1 MTNIL
6 NSVAETL
13 LVAVMAVF
21 PATLIGRH
29 VPGFFNPTLKPIA
42 VAAWLSG
49 LASWWLAWHV
59 FRKQQQERE
68 EAHRRSPGPV
78 VVTVAFVAVALCV
91 LVVLHFFGD
100 ALL

>member
-1 MTNIL
+1 ML
-6 NSVAETL
+6 FRS
-13 LVAVMAVF
+13 
-21 PATLIGRH
+21 
-29 VPGFFNPTLKPIA
+29 
-42 VAAWLSG
+42 
-49 LASWWLAWHV
+49 HV

-68 EAHRRSPGPV
+68 EAHNRSSGPV